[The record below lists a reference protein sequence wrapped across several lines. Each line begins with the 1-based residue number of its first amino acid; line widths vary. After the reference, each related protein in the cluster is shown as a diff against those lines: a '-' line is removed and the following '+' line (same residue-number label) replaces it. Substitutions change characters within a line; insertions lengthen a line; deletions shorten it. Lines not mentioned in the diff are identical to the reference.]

1 MPIRFPEQTSRGS
14 GECATN
20 PLGAVRVGRPGGR
33 VEQHVDR
40 LLRAAGGCGLAFLLV
55 LGVVAVLPRGVRD
68 AVPDP
73 VIGGAVLVLGA
84 LGARRVVKGSS

>member
-1 MPIRFPEQTSRGS
+1 MPIRFPGQTSHGS

-20 PLGAVRVGRPGGR
+20 PLPALRVGGG
-33 VEQHVDR
+33 
-40 LLRAAGGCGLAFLLV
+40 AAALSSAWTDCFGSCGGCGLAFLLV

-68 AVPDP
+68 AVPNA

-84 LGARRVVKGSS
+84 LGARRAVKASR